1 MSKKPNGIAPMASS
15 SFIIHHSSF
24 PERCPT
30 CRAAWRGVTECP
42 RCGTDLAEIM
52 QVAATAWQLREHA
65 RKALAAGDQPAEAL
79 ALAQASCQ
87 LHATPRG
94 LQLLALALLE
104 NGAVAEA
111 VTLIEQLLDKE

>member
-1 MSKKPNGIAPMASS
+1 MDHS

-24 PERCPT
+24 QQRCPT

-42 RCGTDLAEIM
+42 RCGTDLAELM
-52 QVAATAWQLREHA
+52 QVAAKAWELREQA
-65 RKALAAGDQPAEAL
+65 RTAFCAGAQAAEAL

-94 LQLLALALLE
+94 LRLLALALLE
-104 NGAVAEA
+104 NGYMAQAA
-111 VTLIEQLLDKE
+111 TLIEQMLDEE